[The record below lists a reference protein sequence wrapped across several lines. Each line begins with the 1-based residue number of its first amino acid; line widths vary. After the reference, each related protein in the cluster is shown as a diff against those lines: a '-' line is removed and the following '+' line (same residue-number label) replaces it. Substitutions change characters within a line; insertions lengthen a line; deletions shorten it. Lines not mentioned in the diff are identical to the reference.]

1 MKLAHQLF
9 KDLLELCAYYIK
21 KMDNREEAPQFL
33 QDEHQLSLLSHLHN
47 NPLEDSISMIERT
60 SIKIYPIIK
69 DLLKKTIQE
78 STPKEAN
85 TAAGT
90 INRTEF
96 NLKTTVSPVIT
107 SHELVQQEL
116 KVERLGAIEE
126 PDMRSILGFLNQTE
140 WIYSLNIGNIMQIAP
155 ISLQEIHMDHRNEYE
170 LSRESFLEKLSLL
183 CVAYFCVSTEMR
195 FIIQQRELVSPLK
208 ETREKESEYWHAKAL
223 ELACSFLPSE
233 CPLLNHILI
242 SYQKH
247 HSPSHQTIQEEGQ
260 NADKLQVIRPLMG
273 IESNKFQPIVRVLED
288 VKV

>member
-1 MKLAHQLF
+1 M
-9 KDLLELCAYYIK
+9 
-21 KMDNREEAPQFL
+21 
-33 QDEHQLSLLSHLHN
+33 LSHLHN

-195 FIIQQRELVSPLK
+195 FII
-208 ETREKESEYWHAKAL
+208 
-223 ELACSFLPSE
+223 
-233 CPLLNHILI
+233 
-242 SYQKH
+242 
-247 HSPSHQTIQEEGQ
+247 
-260 NADKLQVIRPLMG
+260 
-273 IESNKFQPIVRVLED
+273 
-288 VKV
+288 